1 MEHDRIYHRDLGA
14 LGYQKGPQ
22 SIHRWHGDMEGCEQG
37 FDIILNAPDLDL
49 ADAGLIA
56 GVVRHGDRYRKAA
69 LEYLRMKLAEEPELC
84 QLSKADGAEASRREE
99 IPFDRP
105 LFIFYEGREW
115 MILFL
120 ENGLDFGGQFG
131 VSVEFSGETPV
142 SVCDLSDAEE
152 IEDD

>member
-69 LEYLRMKLAEEPELC
+69 LEYLRMKLAEEPELFH
-84 QLSKADGAEASRREE
+84 LSKEDSMEASRREE
-99 IPFDRP
+99 LPFDGP
-105 LFIFYEGREW
+105 LFIFYEGRER

-120 ENGLDFGGQFG
+120 KTGLGLGVQFG
-131 VSVEFSGETPV
+131 LSVEFSGETPV
-142 SVCDLSDAEE
+142 AVCDLSDAEE
-152 IEDD
+152 IADG